1 MAERRKTGAAAR
13 QGLRHRGGRI
23 HEKDCRD
30 ADGQAGEDEM
40 SWLRCDGCGRL
51 IDTDRHPEAYDEKK
65 NQWICHWCDPKNH
78 IFTMEEWERENRE

>member
-1 MAERRKTGAAAR
+1 
-13 QGLRHRGGRI
+13 
-23 HEKDCRD
+23 
-30 ADGQAGEDEM
+30 M